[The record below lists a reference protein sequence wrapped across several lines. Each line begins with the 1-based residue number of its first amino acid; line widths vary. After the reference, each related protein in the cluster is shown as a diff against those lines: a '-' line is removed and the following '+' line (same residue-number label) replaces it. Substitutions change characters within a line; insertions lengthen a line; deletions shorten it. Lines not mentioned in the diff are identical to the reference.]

1 MRAWVRCIR
10 TPLAEPPGP
19 FVLQHNHS
27 GAIGTQN
34 MKKTLTVLA
43 VMAIAAAAYAE
54 ISTTKLGEWAF
65 ASSESTVAPDPFKVD
80 DVTAVS
86 FSTLSRAGG
95 LEVNGSS
102 ANFNSKGW
110 NYTDETAKPHV
121 ELTITVASGFKVDN
135 AGLKA
140 NAQSSNTGPG
150 TMEWIMGNQ
159 TLTTWNMT
167 SSATNYD
174 VPMGNLA
181 AGAYT
186 LKQQSANLTTV
197 GGGTLGAGGT
207 SRLTTLQ
214 FNGDVSK
221 TSAVP
226 EPATMSLLGLGAL
239 AMALRRKL
247 RK

>member
-1 MRAWVRCIR
+1 MHAWVGCIR

-27 GAIGTQN
+27 GAIGIQN

-65 ASSESTVAPDPFKVD
+65 ASSESNTPDPFKVD
-80 DVTAVS
+80 GVTAVS
-86 FSTLSRAGG
+86 FSALSRADG
-95 LEVNGSS
+95 LTANGTS

-110 NYTDETAKPHV
+110 NYTDETAKPHL

-140 NAQSSNTGPG
+140 NAQSSGTGPSK
-150 TMEWIMGNQ
+150 TEWIMGTQ
-159 TLTTWNMT
+159 TLTTWDMT
-167 SSATNYD
+167 SSAADYD
-174 VPMGNLA
+174 VPMGNLT

-197 GGGTLGAGGT
+197 NEGTLGGGGT

-239 AMALRRKL
+239 AMVLRRKL